1 MKSALFHFFKVC
13 FETEVCSEKEG
24 FAVVLRHPFD
34 QTKFRFYFAKHNT
47 RFLYTKENPCSSEMA
62 ETRGDT
68 MFPFIFLARTFPATP
83 QPSAKRWG
91 RRDSSTFSKTF
102 SIQTRH
108 HNSTWHTQWQRHP
121 VTIDVGR
128 FNRYTS
134 ICARNCDLGQKRRR
148 RFAET
153 PPPAKTATP

>member
-13 FETEVCSEKEG
+13 FETEVCSEKVR

-68 MFPFIFLARTFPATP
+68 MFPFIFLARTFPALRSRLRNGGGDGIARHFRKLFP
-83 QPSAKRWG
+83 FFCNFCLRFFYSCQPSV
-91 RRDSSTFSKTF
+91 SSVPEVRKTRPSLNCGPLETGLLSDGGNF
-102 SIQTRH
+102 F
-108 HNSTWHTQWQRHP
+108 QR
-121 VTIDVGR
+121 T
-128 FNRYTS
+128 
-134 ICARNCDLGQKRRR
+134 
-148 RFAET
+148 
-153 PPPAKTATP
+153 

>member
-24 FAVVLRHPFD
+24 FAVVLRLPFD

-102 SIQTRH
+102 SIFLQLLFEVFLQL
-108 HNSTWHTQWQRHP
+108 SS
-121 VTIDVGR
+121 VSLVGSRGQENQAIPKLWSPRNR
-128 FNRYTS
+128 FT
-134 ICARNCDLGQKRRR
+134 
-148 RFAET
+148 F
-153 PPPAKTATP
+153 